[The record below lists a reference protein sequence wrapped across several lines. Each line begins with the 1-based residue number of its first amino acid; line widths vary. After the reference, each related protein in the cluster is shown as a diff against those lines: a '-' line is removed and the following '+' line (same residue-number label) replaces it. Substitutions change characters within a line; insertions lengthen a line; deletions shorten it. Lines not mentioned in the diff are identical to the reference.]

1 MITRRLTIN
10 LTDEE
15 EKFIQ
20 WMAKR
25 DNVSYR
31 QELMTFFQS
40 DLDRCME
47 LYKDEMLMEEGE

>member
-15 EKFIQ
+15 EKFIH